1 MEPGHPY
8 AVYPAVER
16 PCAGFGHRYPAEG
29 RKKRGEFSGVE
40 RSRQKPVEVL
50 GLAVS
55 VHEGQGSPPGEICPL
70 ERGLGAESLQKRLS
84 GFVENI
90 PKHFISSSFSP
101 K

>member
-1 MEPGHPY
+1 ME
-8 AVYPAVER
+8 R
-16 PCAGFGHRYPAEG
+16 SCAGFGYCYPAEG
-29 RKKRGEFSGVE
+29 RKKGGEFSGIE
-40 RSRQKPVEVL
+40 RSREKPVEVL

-55 VHEGQGSPPGEICPL
+55 VHEGEGSPAGEICPL
-70 ERGLGAESLQKRLS
+70 ERGPGAESLQKRLS